1 MEDMQVEN
9 KSFLTTREVAE
20 RLGLSPTTL
29 RIWRTNGT
37 GPRFYRFH
45 RSIFYKREDVDAWI
59 GENYQLVELRN

>member
-9 KSFLTTREVAE
+9 KGFLTTREVAE

-45 RSIFYKREDVDAWI
+45 RSIFHKREDVDAWI
-59 GENYQLVELRN
+59 DENYQLVEPRN